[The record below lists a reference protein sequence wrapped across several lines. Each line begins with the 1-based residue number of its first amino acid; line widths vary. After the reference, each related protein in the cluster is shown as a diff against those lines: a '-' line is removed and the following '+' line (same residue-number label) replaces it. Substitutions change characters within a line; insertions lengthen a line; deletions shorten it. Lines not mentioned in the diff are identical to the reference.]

1 MAGKLVRNFMLEQRV
16 TWADNFQSLALVST
30 TFPQKG
36 VYPVNVHGHTLSA
49 GQQSDV
55 EQQ

>member
-36 VYPVNVHGHTLSA
+36 VYPVHVHGHTLSA